1 MIIFHVFKNLSRDME
16 DIKTQIKLLEMA
28 MAMSELK
35 NPPYTVNSKLDMAK
49 EKISELEDIAIE
61 IKMK

>member
-1 MIIFHVFKNLSRDME
+1 ME

-49 EKISELEDIAIE
+49 EKISELEIE
-61 IKMK
+61 INMK